1 MTTRDAGLEVVERL
15 RETLDPAGEWCAA
28 GDRGFTWW
36 PSALSQRIHAGPP
49 ETLAGLPAW
58 RVRAELPL
66 LRGVEGGAARF
77 AVLARWNALRP
88 GLSAL
93 RWNGDDRT
101 VSLHAA
107 TLVRAGGETRA
118 AAALAT
124 AALLQLGD
132 AARDVAALARELGG
146 VPADSAPPGRAPRL
160 EPDPLV
166 EGWRRVAAAGEGAPA
181 FDPARLEELRGLH
194 PAPWTLA
201 HVDEAGL
208 HAELPCALEGEP
220 PAGSA
225 PGAGVA
231 LFHLLAAQPHP
242 AYGRGLVAALSLPP
256 EAEPVPERAVSTA
269 ALLNEAEARERTA
282 FDALGAW
289 CVHPQAG
296 LAFVA
301 FWPALLDEPG
311 LPARLAWDFAG
322 RARWAREFLAKAHG
336 LRGKATGD

>member
-1 MTTRDAGLEVVERL
+1 MTRDAGLEVVERL
-15 RETLDPAGEWCAA
+15 RETLDPAGEWRVAA
-28 GDRGFTWW
+28 GRGFTWW
-36 PSALSQRIHAGPP
+36 PSSLSQRIHADAA
-49 ETLAGLPAW
+49 ESVAGLPAW
-58 RVRAELPL
+58 RVRVELPL
-66 LRGVEGGAARF
+66 LRGVEGGAPRF

-107 TLVRAGGETRA
+107 ALVRAGEETRA

-124 AALLQLGD
+124 AALLQLAD
-132 AARDVAALARELGG
+132 AARDAGALARELGA
-146 VPADSAPPGRAPRL
+146 VLADSAPPGLAPRAV
-160 EPDPLV
+160 PDPLV
-166 EGWRRVAAAGEGAPA
+166 EGWRRVAEAGEGAPA
-181 FDPARLEELRGLH
+181 FEPARLEALAGLE

-201 HVDEAGL
+201 TVDEAGL
-208 HAELPCALEGEP
+208 HAELPCALPGEA

-269 ALLNEAEARERTA
+269 ALLNEAEARERTG

-289 CVHPQAG
+289 CVHPHAG
-296 LAFVA
+296 LSFVA

-311 LPARLAWDFAG
+311 LPARLARDFAL
-322 RARWAREFLAKAHG
+322 RARWAREFLAKAGG
-336 LRGKATGD
+336 LRAEPPGA